1 MFMKWHELGVALAL
15 AVALL
20 DLEIRSSNPVHH
32 LHLVSLSINHT
43 SVSVY
48 SNESSKLGHIPT
60 TYDTLLLWQIG

>member
-48 SNESSKLGHIPT
+48 YNE
-60 TYDTLLLWQIG
+60 